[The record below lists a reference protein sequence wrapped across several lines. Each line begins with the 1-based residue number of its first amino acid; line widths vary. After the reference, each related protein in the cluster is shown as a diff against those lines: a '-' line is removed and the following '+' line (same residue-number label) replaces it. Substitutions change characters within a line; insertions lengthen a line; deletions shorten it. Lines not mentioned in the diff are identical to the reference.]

1 VSAVV
6 AVAAAPSYSASASA
20 SAYASASASFAAAGN
35 SNHRMA
41 SMASGAASTPIDVT
55 SKPRGAFIV
64 LEGVDR
70 CGKSTQ
76 AARLVEALGAEFMRF
91 PDRTTAIGQM
101 INAYLAEGKD
111 MDDRAVHLLFSANR
125 WEAKARIE
133 SVLAS
138 GKSIVCDRYA
148 YSGVAFSGAKP
159 GLDLEWCATPD
170 RGLPAPDC
178 VVYLD
183 LSIEQAM
190 ARGQFGAERYEKE
203 DFQRKVAANFKVLMA
218 KDAAGDE
225 QAVSAADD
233 ATTAAA
239 KGTEIRGAGGTPW
252 HVLDASKSMD
262 ELTVEIKAI
271 ADAAVSSAAA
281 APVRGLWV

>member
-1 VSAVV
+1 M
-6 AVAAAPSYSASASA
+6 
-20 SAYASASASFAAAGN
+20 FC
-35 SNHRMA
+35 
-41 SMASGAASTPIDVT
+41 DL
-55 SKPRGAFIV
+55 KPTIHG
-64 LEGVDR
+64 
-70 CGKSTQ
+70 
-76 AARLVEALGAEFMRF
+76 
-91 PDRTTAIGQM
+91 PTAIGQM

-159 GLDLEWCATPD
+159 GLDLEWCATPN